1 MLPFV
6 LAGLAVIALIV
17 FASAVQRRLQ
27 EENRNILGPGL
38 VTDAPPVAL
47 RPTGEGAILL
57 CPRFAP
63 EFEGP
68 PACFFGGLPSLPAAL
83 DWPIGTEGPPL
94 HPLAQIDCA
103 ALARTAARTDNRA
116 SRAGFPERGTLF
128 VFAALAGYALHDWAG
143 AARAEDRP
151 GPLRVLYTAEAAAD
165 LPPRNPPAP
174 LPELAE
180 GSSTA
185 SRTLWSECLPAPARP
200 RIGRMPT
207 LLPRLPLQ
215 PVAFD
220 EREPIEAQRV
230 GPATLRFPWLAN
242 LSARMATLDAKIP
255 ARHPALRPIEVPEGF
270 PWRWVMVERVAQA
283 LDMRLPP
290 AATPADPPAA
300 APPAGDWPAL
310 RTACAAWIAD
320 AAAHPETEAVDPATT
335 AAFRD
340 WLRDL
345 DAAAAASR
353 RAEPELDYILSR
365 ALGEGFAA
373 AWPYVAAVVEAGEL
387 PQPFRGA
394 MRRAAGSGCFL
405 GDKPHLA
412 LGLGTEIADTPERHL
427 GDILLLQIASD
438 RCANLMWGD
447 FGALQIWL
455 APDDL
460 RAGRFDR
467 CTARLEST

>member
-6 LAGLAVIALIV
+6 LAGSAVIALIV
-17 FASAVQRRLQ
+17 FASAVQRRLR

-47 RPTGEGAILL
+47 RPTGEGTILL

-83 DWPIGTEGPPL
+83 DWPIGTDGRPL

-128 VFAALAGYALHDWAG
+128 VFAALAGSALHEWAG
-143 AARAEDRP
+143 AARAEARP

-165 LPPRNPPAP
+165 LPPRDPPAP

-180 GSSTA
+180 GSCTA
-185 SRTLWSECLPAPARP
+185 SRTLWSERLPAPVRR
-200 RIGRMPT
+200 RIGRVPT

-242 LSARMATLDAKIP
+242 LNARMATLDAKIP

-270 PWRWVMVERVAQA
+270 PWCWVMVERVAQA

-290 AATPADPPAA
+290 ADSPATTPLT
-300 APPAGDWPAL
+300 GGWPAL
-310 RTACAAWIAD
+310 RAACADWVAA

-340 WLRDL
+340 WLGDL
-345 DAAAAASR
+345 DAVAAASR
-353 RAEPELDYILSR
+353 RAEPELDYVLSR

-373 AWPYVAAVVEAGEL
+373 AWPYVAAVIEAGDL
-387 PQPFRGA
+387 RQPFRGA
-394 MRRAAGSGCFL
+394 MRRAAVSGCFL
-405 GDKPHLA
+405 GDKLHLA
-412 LGLGTEIADTPERHL
+412 LGLGAELADTPERHL
-427 GDILLLQIASD
+427 GDILLLQIATD

-447 FGALQIWL
+447 FGALQIWI

-460 RAGRFDR
+460 RAGRLDR